1 MGADQDHIAYLKRR
15 AEECLARAA
24 SASSDAARAQWI
36 DLANLWLALIPPGK
50 SESD

>member
-1 MGADQDHIAYLKRR
+1 MGADQDHTAYLKRR

-24 SASSDAARAQWI
+24 VASSDAERKQWI

-50 SESD
+50 TESD